1 MITNKVDE
9 RLALQAK
16 DLVMQANNIVITAH
30 VSPDGDAV
38 GSTLAMCN
46 YLKSLGK
53 KATVV
58 LPNAFPA
65 FFKWMPGAK
74 DIIIYKDKRRDA
86 LTAINQADLII
97 SQDYNELKRL
107 GEEGMPNTVGATKCK
122 KLMIDHHLKP
132 GDFADVIISYPLMSS
147 TCELLYRILQIWNG
161 GQLVST
167 DVAACIY
174 TGMMT
179 DTGSF
184 SYNSNDP
191 DIYYIVADL
200 IKAGIDKD
208 EIHRNVFNNYTAD
221 RYKMMGY
228 ALTKMEIIPEYGAS
242 IITMS
247 RAELNSF
254 NYRKGDTEGFVN
266 MPLSIKGVCFS
277 AFLKEED
284 GLIKISLRSQ
294 GEFPCNIV
302 ASENF
307 GGGGHLNASGGE
319 ARNEQLEQVA
329 QRLRDALPRYK
340 EYFDKELAK
349 LTD

>member
-1 MITNKVDE
+1 MITQKVDKV
-9 RLALQAK
+9 LALQAK
-16 DLVMQANNIVITAH
+16 DLIMKANDIVITAH

-38 GSTLAMCN
+38 GSTLAMCH
-46 YLKSLGK
+46 YLSAMGK

-65 FFKWMPGAK
+65 FFKWMPGAREIVVFK
-74 DIIIYKDKRRDA
+74 DNRRNA
-86 LTAINQADLII
+86 INAINQADLII
-97 SQDYNELKRL
+97 CQDFNELKRL
-107 GEEGMPNTVGATKCK
+107 GEEGMPAVVRATKCK
-122 KLMIDHHLKP
+122 KLMIDHHLNP
-132 GDFADVIISYPLMSS
+132 EPFADVTISYPQMSS
-147 TCELLYRILQIWNG
+147 ACELLYRVMQIWNG
-161 GQLVST
+161 GLLV
-167 DVAACIY
+167 DVNVAMCIY

-179 DTGSF
+179 DTGAF

-191 DIYYIVADL
+191 DIYYIIAEL

-221 RYKMMGY
+221 RYRMMGY
-228 ALTKMEIIPEYGAS
+228 ALTKMEIIPEYGTS

-266 MPLSIKGVCFS
+266 MPLSIKGVFFS

-284 GLIKISLRSQ
+284 NLIKVSLRSQ
-294 GEFPCNIV
+294 GDFPCNIV

-319 ARNEQLEQVA
+319 AHGEQLEDVA

-340 EYFDKELAK
+340 EYFDKEMAK
-349 LTD
+349 LAD

>member
-1 MITNKVDE
+1 MITSKVDE
-9 RLALQAK
+9 SLIVKAK
-16 DLVMQANNIVITAH
+16 ELVQEANDIVITAH

-38 GSTLAMCN
+38 GSTLAMCH
-46 YLKSLGK
+46 YLRSMGK

-65 FFKWMPGAK
+65 FFKWMPGAREV
-74 DIIIYKDKRRDA
+74 IIFKDKRREA
-86 LTAINQADLII
+86 LNAINQADLII
-97 SQDYNELKRL
+97 AQDYNEIKRL
-107 GEEGMPNTVGATKCK
+107 GEDGMPAVVRATKAK
-122 KLMIDHHLKP
+122 KLLIDHHLNP
-132 GDFADVIISYPLMSS
+132 EAFAEVSISYPLMSS
-147 TCELLYRILQIWNG
+147 TCELLYRILKHWNNNE
-161 GQLVST
+161 LLSL
-167 DVAACIY
+167 DVAECIY

-191 DIYYIVADL
+191 DIYYIVAEL
-200 IKAGIDKD
+200 IKSGIDKD
-208 EIHRNVFNNYTAD
+208 QIHRNVFNNYTAD

-228 ALTKMEIIPEYGAS
+228 ALTKMEIIPEYGTS

-247 RAELNSF
+247 RNELNSF

-266 MPLSIKGVCFS
+266 MPLSIKGVLFS

-284 GLIKISLRSQ
+284 NLIKISLRSQ

-307 GGGGHLNASGGE
+307 NGGGHLNASGGE
-319 ARNEQLEQVA
+319 AHGETLEAVA

-340 EYFDKELAK
+340 ELFDKELAK
-349 LTD
+349 ITD

>member
-1 MITNKVDE
+1 MITQKVDE
-9 RLALQAK
+9 SLALQAK
-16 DLVMQANNIVITAH
+16 DLVMQASDIVITAH

-38 GSTLAMCN
+38 GSALAMCH
-46 YLKSLGK
+46 YLKSIGK

-65 FFKWMPGAK
+65 FFKWMPGARE
-74 DIIIYKDKRRDA
+74 IIIFKDCRRSA
-86 LTAINQADLII
+86 IGAINQADLII

-107 GEEGMPNTVGATKCK
+107 GEEGMPAVVRGTNCK
-122 KLMIDHHLKP
+122 KLMIDHHLNP
-132 GDFADVIISYPLMSS
+132 ELFADVTISYPQMSS
-147 TCELLYRILQIWNG
+147 TCELLYRVLQIWNG
-161 GQLVST
+161 GQLVAK
-167 DVAACIY
+167 DVAECVY

-200 IKAGIDKD
+200 IRSGIDKD

-228 ALTKMEIIPEYGAS
+228 ALTKMEIIPEYGTS

-266 MPLSIKGVCFS
+266 MPLSIKGVFFS

-284 GLIKISLRSQ
+284 NLIKVSLRSQ
-294 GEFPCNIV
+294 GDFPCNIV

-319 ARNEQLEQVA
+319 AHGERLEDVA

-340 EYFDKELAK
+340 EYFDKEMAK
-349 LTD
+349 LAE